1 MIEVRTY
8 FFDKDTD
15 MVTVDINTEGL
26 KAIRKILQEQATWFV
41 DAGMIVKARDMLD
54 DIVRIDETLEEIRSK
69 KDDSTES

>member
-26 KAIRKILQEQATWFV
+26 KAVRKILQEQASWFV
-41 DAGMIVKARDMLD
+41 DTGMIVKARDTLD
-54 DIVRIDETLEEIRSK
+54 DIVRLDETLEEIRSK